1 MVIPERCAWEGSLPG
16 KLTAYC
22 RKRCRYIILILLA
35 LVVDLGS
42 GNGRSVVYPWVS
54 VFEGGRGC

>member
-22 RKRCRYIILILLA
+22 RKRCRYIIPILLA

-42 GNGRSVVYPWVS
+42 GDGRSMVGPWVS
-54 VFEGGRGC
+54 VFEGGGGS